1 MKAFFSLVGLALACT
16 LQAQTN
22 LADDP
27 DFRTADGKLVA
38 KMIDPELRALVIS
51 SKNGLKAGKTKVSDL
66 VGYLQGFEDLLA
78 KHQGEKTKAVAQILY
93 AEENFLSGVL
103 DDRATGA
110 KLLRQ
115 LATDYPDT
123 ELAKSLGKPLTG
135 NGQARKASAGPAT
148 GSPWLV
154 AKNSEYKLS
163 LVRSFVLKKG
173 CELMPLENSGQTNL
187 MIALS
192 DGTSPHDPEDG
203 SIFPRLSADGS
214 RIVVRANEKK
224 LQLLEAMTCQPVGA
238 PLQHPA
244 KVSECQI
251 SPDSQLLATT
261 AEDGL
266 MRFWQ
271 MKDGRP
277 LNDPIKCD
285 ELLME
290 MFFSADSSRLC
301 GITSNSLATVWD
313 VRTGRKVG
321 KPFKTCE
328 ESWREFHSGSGAWTV
343 FSPDGRTLLDGRG
356 PYWLWDVETGTR
368 RTNSID
374 HNDKIFA
381 MVFSPDS
388 KRVVT
393 TAGADER
400 CARVWDAQ
408 TGKPLTKPLHHH
420 FSVFTAKFLPDGR
433 RFVTTCLDNEARIW
447 DSTNGKLLAVFA
459 NPEAEEP
466 LAAFSPDGQ
475 YLFTSGGKVAR
486 IWSTTTG
493 QMLVKP
499 IEFSAE
505 VKAATFGADSKSL
518 QTVTETRLVQIWD
531 FRN

>member
-1 MKAFFSLVGLALACT
+1 MEHDNTHDQEHQRLLD
-16 LQAQTN
+16 QAN
-22 LADDP
+22 
-27 DFRTADGKLVA
+27 KLVHDMLDEKLAYEYVKSCGGFNNIRKA
-38 KMIDPELRALVIS
+38 KLPISMEDAIKALLHNKTGSCGKAIWRNIMADTHDTFRSYCKENKELLQRRLAADVTTSTTSLPRHSGNNTSTIGGPTQRQMRIAEAMNRSDVSQLTRSTAIATQSGTHS
-51 SKNGLKAGKTKVSDL
+51 SPPPPT
-66 VGYLQGFEDLLA
+66 
-78 KHQGEKTKAVAQILY
+78 KHQTPPQ
-93 AEENFLSGVL
+93 
-103 DDRATGA
+103 T
-110 KLLRQ
+110 
-115 LATDYPDT
+115 P
-123 ELAKSLGKPLTG
+123 
-135 NGQARKASAGPAT
+135 
-148 GSPWLV
+148 GSP
-154 AKNSEYKLS
+154 
-163 LVRSFVLKKG
+163 
-173 CELMPLENSGQTNL
+173 
-187 MIALS
+187 
-192 DGTSPHDPEDG
+192 
-203 SIFPRLSADGS
+203 
-214 RIVVRANEKK
+214 
-224 LQLLEAMTCQPVGA
+224 
-238 PLQHPA
+238 
-244 KVSECQI
+244 
-251 SPDSQLLATT
+251 SQLPSTSSPITPVAAHNPGPRVFSKQPPPVRHDDDDDDDDDDGGDANNTT
-261 AEDGL
+261 QL
-266 MRFWQ
+266 
-271 MKDGRP
+271 
-277 LNDPIKCD
+277 D